1 MDNEQRKIDD
11 LIESDIIHTL
21 KSIGFPESP
30 ESWQQATPVI
40 DSDGQ
45 TLRLL
50 GHPVMER
57 WEEPYMKKL
66 AEIATSKATS
76 LATGGGAVLELGFGL
91 GMSAQFIQSYAPEH
105 HVIIE
110 MNQAIAEAARAF
122 ARQQSRRVTILD
134 GTWQTIVPRLES
146 ESFQGILFDT
156 YPLSEEEVDV
166 IFYPFLEHAYRLLAP
181 GGVLTYYSDEAT
193 WFSDDHL
200 AALREVGFTKING
213 ELVDVTPPPN
223 CLYWRQAT
231 ILAPIVEK

>member
-1 MDNEQRKIDD
+1 MDKEQRKIDQQ
-11 LIESDIIHTL
+11 IESDIIHTL
-21 KSIGFPESP
+21 KSIGFPESL
-30 ESWQQATPVI
+30 ESWQQATPMI
-40 DSDGQ
+40 DPDGQ

-66 AEIATSKATS
+66 AEIVTSKAS
-76 LATGGGAVLELGFGL
+76 RLVAGGGAVLELGFGL
-91 GMSAQFIQSYAPEH
+91 GLSAQFIQSCAPKH

-110 MNQAIAEAARAF
+110 MNRAIAEAARAF
-122 ARQQSRRVTILD
+122 AKQQSGRITILE
-134 GTWQTIVPRLES
+134 GTWQEIVPGLES

-193 WFSDDHL
+193 WFSDVHL
-200 AALREVGFTKING
+200 AALREVGFTKIDG
-213 ELVDVTPPPN
+213 ELVPVTPPQD
-223 CLYWRQAT
+223 CLYWRQST